1 MAEVN
6 NYNPA
11 SFRAM
16 QVAIFGRAG
25 MIVGGSV
32 RVPGDKSIT
41 HRLLMLA
48 AMTRGVSHIR
58 RPLTSLDA
66 RSTARVLRQL
76 GADVSALRSDS
87 TVTLTGRGRFLAP
100 GARLHCGNA
109 GTTARLL
116 AGLLAAHRFTA
127 ELTGDASLR
136 RRPMRRVTQPLA
148 LMGARTDP
156 PEADRLPFAIRGGAL
171 SPLRWDLPVS
181 SAQIKTCLLLAGL
194 AGGVG
199 VSLREPAGRS
209 RDHTERL
216 LRAMGYTVAERRGRV
231 EFEPDGRLAPFEA
244 DVPADPSSAAFLIG
258 AALLAVK
265 GELVLPAVGI
275 NPTRVGFLAVLERMG
290 AALGFQDL
298 AESWGEPT
306 GTVVV
311 RAGALSA
318 TEVVAGEI
326 PSLVDEVPMLAV
338 LATRAAGVTAFRQ
351 VGELRVKESDRL
363 TLLAENIR
371 SVGGRAELQ
380 GEDLLVEGSDRP
392 PRGSVLTE
400 GDHRI
405 AMAFSVLGTVR
416 GARVAVDDPDCAEV
430 SFPGF
435 ADALRGIRR

>member
-11 SFRAM
+11 SFGAM

-136 RRPMRRVTQPLA
+136 RRPMRRVTQPLS

-181 SAQIKTCLLLAGL
+181 SAQIKTCLLFAGL

-258 AALLAVK
+258 AALLADK
-265 GELVLPAVGI
+265 GELVLPAVGL

-371 SVGGRAELQ
+371 SVGGRAEVQ
-380 GEDLLVEGSDRP
+380 REDLLVEGSDRP